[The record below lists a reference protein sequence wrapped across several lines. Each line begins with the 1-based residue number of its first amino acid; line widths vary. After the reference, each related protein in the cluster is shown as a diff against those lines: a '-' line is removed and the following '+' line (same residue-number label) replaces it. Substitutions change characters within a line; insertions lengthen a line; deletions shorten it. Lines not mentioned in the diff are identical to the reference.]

1 MTGSLYYDRKGEP
14 LDVHHWADLFGDDG
28 YRTIAQ
34 HWARGWMISTIWLG
48 LDHGFG
54 HGHMPL
60 IFETMIFPPG
70 DAASKDGAWAEEYQE
85 RYSTEE
91 AAHAGH
97 DRAIAWLAERLGD
110 DVAADLA
117 GPLVPG
123 SGDSDWDGS
132 LPG

>member
-97 DRAIAWLAERLGD
+97 DRAIAWLA
-110 DVAADLA
+110 V
-117 GPLVPG
+117 
-123 SGDSDWDGS
+123 S
-132 LPG
+132 LI